1 MGLTAEET
9 IVLEVLKR
17 ALEFVEKCP
26 VDSKVIDDSFPT
38 LRCPACGTPF
48 CMFPCAE
55 KLALK
60 NKKCP
65 TCKRFEMG
73 RLREI
78 VRNSSYLEKLEELKA
93 TDAVSSSI
101 YNKLKL
107 EYEARSRDAIQRAYS
122 DGSKQS

>member
-1 MGLTAEET
+1 MSAEER
-9 IVLEVLKR
+9 IVVEILKP
-17 ALEFVEKCP
+17 ALEFVQKCP

-38 LRCPACGTPF
+38 LRCAVCGKIF

-65 TCKRFEMG
+65 ACKKFEMG
-73 RLREI
+73 RLAEI
-78 VRNSSYLEKLEELKA
+78 VRNSAYLVKLEGLKTA
-93 TDAVSSSI
+93 GAVSGSI

-107 EYEARSRDAIQRAYS
+107 EYEAKSRDAIKRAYAV
-122 DGSKQS
+122 GSEQS